1 MQKNFSLGAMGAEVI
16 LGDSRIDVHN
26 LYNATAISTDL
37 AGDAITVVFKRDQQ
51 WQGRQG
57 LPDQVTLRCSGDLK
71 IAFNDLID
79 APVPLRQDAVEIAY
93 YDSDCPW
100 GHFLDEQLA
109 ETQGFEGL
117 QIIFSGGLVLRIRC
131 ALAEVTTS

>member
-1 MQKNFSLGAMGAEVI
+1 MQKNFSMGAMGAEVI

-26 LYNATAISTDL
+26 LYHATAISTDL
-37 AGDAITVVFKRDQQ
+37 AGDTITFLFGRDHQLD
-51 WQGRQG
+51 GPPG
-57 LPDQVTLRCSGDLK
+57 LPEQVTLKCTGDLK

-93 YDSDCPW
+93 YDSNCPW

-109 ETQGFEGL
+109 ETQGFDGL
-117 QIIFSGGLVLRIRC
+117 QVSFTGGLMLRIQC
-131 ALAEVTTS
+131 AVAEVTTG